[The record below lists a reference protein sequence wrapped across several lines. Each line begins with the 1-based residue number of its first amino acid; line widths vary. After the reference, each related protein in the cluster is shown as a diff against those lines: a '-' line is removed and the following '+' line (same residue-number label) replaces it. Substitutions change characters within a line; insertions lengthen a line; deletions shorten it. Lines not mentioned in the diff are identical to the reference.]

1 MTFSPRQRASPIT
14 ANAAN
19 AANATNALVAKVQR
33 LSLLPPT
40 ANPPFTSDL
49 LVTPPQQD

>member
-19 AANATNALVAKVQR
+19 AANALVAKVQR

-40 ANPPFTSDL
+40 ANPPLTSDL
-49 LVTPPQQD
+49 TPPQQD